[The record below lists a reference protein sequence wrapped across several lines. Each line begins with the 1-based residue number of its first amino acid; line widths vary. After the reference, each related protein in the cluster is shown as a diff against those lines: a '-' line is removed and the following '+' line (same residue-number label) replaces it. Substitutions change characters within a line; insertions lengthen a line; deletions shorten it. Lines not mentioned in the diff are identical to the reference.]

1 MIAPANAS
9 FNESAVPPG
18 PPPPAPHPTIWGLD
32 PIGLHDRFWAARGVQ
47 VVRQGEPSSIVEGA
61 ELYLLTMP
69 RTLVLF
75 RLRDLVDQLSWLRP
89 DLLMI
94 RLRSVRERNFLER
107 VIVDNDGHFV
117 RFHRLYGTETS
128 LARAALTEDRELAR
142 SWQAMPQSRTP
153 WRDLRRPIARN
164 ARRATTVTGLI
175 YDRTNDEQVAQF
187 VRDLMVRWEA
197 PSITIAR
204 AQRQTTRIWRDTEA
218 KIDAST
224 RTCGTIWVGAGRE
237 LNESGLVVG
246 PAVLWDDPAKQP
258 KVDDIQWQELE
269 PRNVYLHQPQPRKI
283 SVINRSAK
291 RLFDI
296 LFAAMMLLL
305 TAPLYIP
312 IMLAIFLEDGRP
324 FFFGH
329 RRETKGQREFSC
341 WKFRSMRKDAE
352 KIKAELQK
360 LNQADGPQFFMEND
374 PRLTRIGSF
383 LRKTNLDEL
392 PQFWNVLMGDMAVVG
407 PRPSPQAENQFCP
420 QWREARLS
428 VRPGITGLWQV
439 RRTRKQGADFQE
451 WIKFDI
457 QYVETQSWLLD
468 LKIIFQ
474 TVIVLA
480 RGVLRS

>member
-1 MIAPANAS
+1 MIATAAS
-9 FNESAVPPG
+9 FHPFDTSETVPG
-18 PPPPAPHPTIWGLD
+18 SPPYPTIWGLD

-47 VVRQGEPSSIVEGA
+47 VVRQGEPSSILEGA

-75 RLRDLVDQLSWLRP
+75 RLRDLVDQLSWLKP
-89 DLLMI
+89 DLLVI
-94 RLRSVRERNFLER
+94 RLRSVRERQFLER
-107 VIVDNDGHFV
+107 VAVDHDGHFV

-128 LARAALTEDRELAR
+128 LTRAALTEDRDLAR
-142 SWQAMPQSRTP
+142 SWQAMAQSRAP
-153 WRDLRRPIARN
+153 WRDLQRPIARS
-164 ARRATTVTGLI
+164 ARHVTRVTGLI
-175 YDRTNDEQVAQF
+175 YDRASDEQVAQF
-187 VRDLMVRWEA
+187 VRDLMVRWKS
-197 PSITIAR
+197 PSTTIAR
-204 AQRQTTRIWRDTEA
+204 AQRQTGGIWRDPEA
-218 KIDAST
+218 KIDAAT
-224 RTCGTIWVGAGRE
+224 RCFGPVWVGAGRE
-237 LNESGLVVG
+237 LTGPGLVVG
-246 PAVLWDDPAKQP
+246 PAILWDDPAKQP
-258 KVDDIQWQELE
+258 QVDDIQWQELE
-269 PRNVYLHQPQPRKI
+269 PSDAYLRQPQPRKI
-283 SVINRSAK
+283 SVISRSAK

-296 LFAAMMLLL
+296 LFALFVLIL
-305 TAPLYIP
+305 TSPLYLP

-329 RRETKGQREFSC
+329 HRETKGQREFAC

-352 KIKAELQK
+352 KIKAQLQK

-374 PRLTRIGSF
+374 PRLTRVGSF

-392 PQFWNVLMGDMAVVG
+392 PQFWNVLIGDMAIVG
-407 PRPSPQAENQFCP
+407 PRPSPRAENQFCP

-439 RRTRKQGADFQE
+439 RRTRKRGTDFQE
-451 WIKFDI
+451 WIKYDI

-474 TVIVLA
+474 TFIVLA